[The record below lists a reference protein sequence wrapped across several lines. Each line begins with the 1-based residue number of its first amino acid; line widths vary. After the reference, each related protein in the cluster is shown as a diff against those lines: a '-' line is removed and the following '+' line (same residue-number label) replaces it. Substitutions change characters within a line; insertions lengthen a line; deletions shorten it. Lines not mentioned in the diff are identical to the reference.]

1 MTELPVG
8 QGIVRRQGKKIA
20 FLAFGSMVTPS
31 LAAAEELDATVADM
45 RFIKPLDDKLVADLA
60 AAHELLVTVEENTIM
75 GGAGSAVMESL
86 CRQKINV
93 RLLMLGLPDTYIDQG
108 DHAELLA
115 DCGLD
120 KTGIMQSVQNYL
132 A

>member
-1 MTELPVG
+1 MTELPIG
-8 QGIVRRQGKKIA
+8 QGVIRRQGKKIA

-45 RFIKPLDDKLVADLA
+45 RFIKPLDDGLVADLA
-60 AAHELLVTVEENTIM
+60 AAHDVLVTIEENTIM

-93 RLLMLGLPDTYIDQG
+93 RLLMLGLPDAYIDQG
-108 DHAELLA
+108 DHAELLT

-120 KTGIMQSVQNYL
+120 KAGIIQSVQNYL